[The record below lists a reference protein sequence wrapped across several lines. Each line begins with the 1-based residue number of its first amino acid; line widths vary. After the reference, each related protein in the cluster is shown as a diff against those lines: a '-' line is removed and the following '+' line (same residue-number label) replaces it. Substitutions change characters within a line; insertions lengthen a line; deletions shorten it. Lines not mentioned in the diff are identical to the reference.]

1 MRKIAPDEDE
11 EEYEADDAGE
21 PEAAAD
27 SPEYQFAGYDVV
39 LSEKVALTPPQP
51 PQQKGP
57 ARP

>member
-1 MRKIAPDEDE
+1 MRKKDRDEDDDT
-11 EEYEADDAGE
+11 ADDAAE

-51 PQQKGP
+51 RQQKGP
-57 ARP
+57 ARS